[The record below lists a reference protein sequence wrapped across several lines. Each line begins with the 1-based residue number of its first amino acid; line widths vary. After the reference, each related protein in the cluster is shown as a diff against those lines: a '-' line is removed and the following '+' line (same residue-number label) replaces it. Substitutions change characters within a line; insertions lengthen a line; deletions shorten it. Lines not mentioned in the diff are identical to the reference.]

1 MANHYAEE
9 DHDPTVHHEE
19 RDINVRGVMLLTA
32 IFVALMV
39 VLFFGTWFLFK
50 GFAKAERKK
59 DIAELSEIKGAAH
72 TEPPAPRLQPFPERA
87 DELNESTRRANEGIG
102 ADLSVVPTRE
112 PVRATPVADL
122 QEMRR
127 EYDEKL
133 LHYGWVDRSRGI
145 VRMPIAEAKK
155 RLLAK
160 GLPVA
165 PKSPVAA
172 PATGM
177 QGVVP
182 NSPEASPV
190 EPVPGAKPASSGRGV
205 NPEHGSEGP
214 IVQ

>member
-1 MANHYAEE
+1 MANHYVEE

-19 RDINVRGVMLLTA
+19 RDINVRGVLLLTA

-59 DIAELSEIKGAAH
+59 DVAEISEIQKAAH
-72 TEPPAPRLQPFPERA
+72 TEPPAPRLQPFPERT
-87 DELNESTRRANEGIG
+87 DEVSETGKRANEGIG
-102 ADLSVVPTRE
+102 SELSPVPTRE
-112 PVRATPVADL
+112 PVVATPVADM

-127 EYDEKL
+127 EYDAKL
-133 LHYGWVDRSRGI
+133 HEYGWVDRSRGI
-145 VRMPIAEAKK
+145 VRLPIEEAKK

-165 PKSPVAA
+165 ASPAA
-172 PATGM
+172 QPPTATS
-177 QGVVP
+177 GVTP
-182 NSPEASPV
+182 NAPETAPV
-190 EPVPGAKPASSGRGV
+190 EPLAGANPVSSGRGV

-214 IVQ
+214 INQ